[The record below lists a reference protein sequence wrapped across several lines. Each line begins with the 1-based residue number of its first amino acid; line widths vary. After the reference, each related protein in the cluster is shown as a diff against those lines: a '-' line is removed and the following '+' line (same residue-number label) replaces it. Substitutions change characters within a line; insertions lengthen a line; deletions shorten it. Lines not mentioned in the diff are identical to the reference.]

1 MYCKNCGAL
10 IEESA
15 NFCPNCASRVNET
28 AVAVKKEQTLQ
39 ENGRN
44 EMLKQIDIAK
54 SYAAAIQNNYN
65 NILGLEKEKGLISQY
80 RSSLNFISLMF
91 YGDRTYQNSTNKL
104 FKSKK
109 NNDRV
114 CLYDYL
120 KHFNYDL
127 SFVKKYK
134 LVDTILGVLVLL
146 FFAYDLYAL
155 RYVAEKN
162 IVSFLVIYLLLVIA
176 IFVCLIMR
184 AICFKKNYKKLLD
197 DRERSISAQSQEL
210 YNNSNAILCEYQQ
223 KNGVIPEKYCC
234 LYALD
239 YLRDCIVS
247 KRADNFKEA
256 FNLFEAYEMQQQ
268 AIRKNDENFARL
280 YKQQQDMFNTY
291 RRNEAVD
298 GVIDSLIL
306 LGVLFG

>member
-28 AVAVKKEQTLQ
+28 AVAVKNEQTLQ

-65 NILGLEKEKGLISQY
+65 NILGLEKEKNVIRLY
-80 RSSLNFISLMF
+80 RNNMSFLNMMF
-91 YGDRTYQNSTNKL
+91 GGCQVYPNENTKL
-104 FKSKK
+104 FKIRRNTGVSLDK
-109 NNDRV
+109 
-114 CLYDYL
+114 YL
-120 KHFNYDL
+120 KNLNYDM
-127 SFVKKYK
+127 SFAKKYK
-134 LVDTILGVLVLL
+134 LADTIIGVLILL
-146 FFAYDLYAL
+146 FFAYDLYAG
-155 RYVAEKN
+155 RHVAEIN
-162 IVSFLVIYLLLVIA
+162 LVTFFVIYILLGIVVLVYSI
-176 IFVCLIMR
+176 IR
-184 AICFKKNYKKLLD
+184 AICFKKNYKRLLD

-239 YLRDCIVS
+239 YLRDCIVT

-280 YKQQQDMFNTY
+280 YQQQQDMFNTY

>member
-28 AVAVKKEQTLQ
+28 AVAVKNEQILQ

-65 NILGLEKEKGLISQY
+65 NILGLEKEKNVIRLY
-80 RSSLNFISLMF
+80 RNNMSFLTMMFGGCQVYPNENTKPFKIRRNTGVSLDKYLKSLN
-91 YGDRTYQNSTNKL
+91 
-104 FKSKK
+104 
-109 NNDRV
+109 
-114 CLYDYL
+114 YDM
-120 KHFNYDL
+120 
-127 SFVKKYK
+127 SFTKKYK
-134 LVDTILGVLVLL
+134 LAETIIGVLIVL
-146 FFAYDLYAL
+146 FFAYDFYAG
-155 RYVAEKN
+155 RHVAEIN
-162 IVSFLVIYLLLVIA
+162 VPVALATIFLFWIVVL
-176 IFVCLIMR
+176 IFMIIDT
-184 AICFKKNYKKLLD
+184 AHYKKNYKRLLD

-280 YKQQQDMFNTY
+280 YQQQQDMFNTY

>member
-28 AVAVKKEQTLQ
+28 AVAVKSEQTLQ

-65 NILGLEKEKGLISQY
+65 NILGLEKEKNVIRLY
-80 RSSLNFISLMF
+80 RNNMSFLNMVLSCCNV
-91 YGDRTYQNSTNKL
+91 YPNENTKL
-104 FKSKK
+104 FKIRRNTGVRLDKYLKNLNYDMSFAKKYNIMQIISFVLFILLVFCDYFAGRQIAQMNTPVYLATWFSILIVIFITSIISTIYIKK
-109 NNDRV
+109 N
-114 CLYDYL
+114 
-120 KHFNYDL
+120 
-127 SFVKKYK
+127 
-134 LVDTILGVLVLL
+134 
-146 FFAYDLYAL
+146 
-155 RYVAEKN
+155 
-162 IVSFLVIYLLLVIA
+162 
-176 IFVCLIMR
+176 
-184 AICFKKNYKKLLD
+184 FKRLLD

-239 YLRDCIVS
+239 YLRDCIVT

-280 YKQQQDMFNTY
+280 YQQQQDMFNTY